1 MPDLNSLTIEDAASV
16 LGLSVYA
23 LRARI
28 CRATRRPTE
37 DGEAVDLGL
46 GVTALLPHFARKWFI
61 FIPHKTV
68 LQMKKTKKKLG
79 LAWGGA

>member
-1 MPDLNSLTIEDAASV
+1 M
-16 LGLSVYA
+16 
-23 LRARI
+23 
-28 CRATRRPTE
+28 
-37 DGEAVDLGL
+37 DLGL

-79 LAWGGA
+79 RAWGGA